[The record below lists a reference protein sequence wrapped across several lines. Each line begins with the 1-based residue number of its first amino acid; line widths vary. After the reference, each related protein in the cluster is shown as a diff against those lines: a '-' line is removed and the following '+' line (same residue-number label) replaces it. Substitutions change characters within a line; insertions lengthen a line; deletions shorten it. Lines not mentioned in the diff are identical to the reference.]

1 MSVLSRETVL
11 KWMLGTL
18 TSTYRFISK
27 RTYTYTH
34 RVQGRMFYL
43 EYLICYITFS
53 SI

>member
-27 RTYTYTH
+27 HTYTLH
-34 RVQGRMFYL
+34 IEFKA
-43 EYLICYITFS
+43 EC